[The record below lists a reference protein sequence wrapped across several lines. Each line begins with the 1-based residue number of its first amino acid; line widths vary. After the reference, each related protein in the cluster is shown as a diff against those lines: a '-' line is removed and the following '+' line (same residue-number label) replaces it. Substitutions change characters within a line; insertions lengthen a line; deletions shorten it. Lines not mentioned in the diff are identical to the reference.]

1 MWKELEEKKKKKLR
15 QTLSTFPFL
24 YLQQTMQM
32 TAKWYECNLIENK
45 AVLDLLVKA
54 V

>member
-1 MWKELEEKKKKKLR
+1 MDGTRREKEEEIK
-15 QTLSTFPFL
+15 TNIIYFSFL